1 MYNTKITS
9 EWTCECLT
17 NNPLRLKRC
26 AVCGKEIP
34 YRIVEKIYHEEI
46 KVQKDYIYNE
56 HLNKATFDVINMEKE
71 CKKCKK
77 LLLQ

>member
-56 HLNKATFDVINMEKE
+56 HLNKATIRCNKYGERMQKMQ
-71 CKKCKK
+71 KII
-77 LLLQ
+77 Q